1 MRVAVIGRRGQLGTD
16 VVHAYRAC
24 GHQVIPLSHADIKVE
39 DQGNVRQILT
49 QQRPEVVVNCAAYV
63 RVDQAEE
70 EAEAVF
76 RVNALGAL
84 YVARVCA
91 EN

>member
-24 GHQVIPLSHADIKVE
+24 GHQVIPLSHADINVE

-49 QQRPEVVVNCAAYV
+49 QRRPEVVVNCAAYV
-63 RVDQAEE
+63 RVDEAEE
-70 EAEAVF
+70 EAEAAF

-84 YVARVCA
+84 
-91 EN
+91 